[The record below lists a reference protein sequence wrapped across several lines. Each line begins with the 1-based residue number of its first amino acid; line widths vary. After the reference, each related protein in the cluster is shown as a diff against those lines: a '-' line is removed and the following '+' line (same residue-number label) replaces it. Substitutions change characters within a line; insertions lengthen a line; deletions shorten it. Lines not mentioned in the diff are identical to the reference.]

1 MASTEDRIRRLVDES
16 LQIEGRSIGQA
27 LDLNANMAEAGVSS
41 SDVVSFW
48 KAINNEF
55 GVRIPPEEFADLLT
69 VQSLIDFLDSHA
81 A

>member
-1 MASTEDRIRRLVDES
+1 MTSTEDRIRRLVDEN

-27 LDLNANMAEAGVSS
+27 LDPDANMAEAGVASS
-41 SDVVSFW
+41 EVVAFW
-48 KAINNEF
+48 KAINTEF

-69 VQSLIDFLDSHA
+69 VQSLIDYLDSQA